1 MALIGDEDYEPRSN
15 RPTSTP
21 HKQLS
26 VVTRRSLILESALE
40 LFATRGYQSTT
51 MDEIGERVG
60 IRGPSIYKHFRS
72 KQDLL
77 LVLMFQTM
85 EQLLEGF
92 ESAVSASDDVGQ
104 QLKLAVEA
112 HVRYHARHR
121 FEAFV
126 GTREINSLTEPERSK
141 IVDLRGEYERKFRDL
156 IERGRVEGRFNT
168 GSSRLASYAI
178 LDMGVGVSVWFRESG
193 AFDEDQIARYYG
205 IMALRMLGGST

>member
-1 MALIGDEDYEPRSN
+1 
-15 RPTSTP
+15 
-21 HKQLS
+21 
-26 VVTRRSLILESALE
+26 
-40 LFATRGYQSTT
+40 
-51 MDEIGERVG
+51 MDELGERVG

-92 ESAVSASDDVGQ
+92 EMAVSASDDVGQ

-126 GTREINSLTEPERSK
+126 GTREINSLTEP
-141 IVDLRGEYERKFRDL
+141 
-156 IERGRVEGRFNT
+156 
-168 GSSRLASYAI
+168 
-178 LDMGVGVSVWFRESG
+178 
-193 AFDEDQIARYYG
+193 
-205 IMALRMLGGST
+205 

>member
-1 MALIGDEDYEPRSN
+1 MALIEDDDYEPGAN

-21 HKQLS
+21 HKPLS
-26 VVTRRSLILESALE
+26 VVTRRSLILASALE
-40 LFATRGYQSTT
+40 LFATRGYKSTT
-51 MDEIGERVG
+51 MDELGERVG

-92 ESAVSASDDVGQ
+92 EMAVSASDDVGQ

-126 GTREINSLTEPERSK
+126 GTREINSLTEP
-141 IVDLRGEYERKFRDL
+141 
-156 IERGRVEGRFNT
+156 
-168 GSSRLASYAI
+168 
-178 LDMGVGVSVWFRESG
+178 
-193 AFDEDQIARYYG
+193 
-205 IMALRMLGGST
+205 

>member
-1 MALIGDEDYEPRSN
+1 
-15 RPTSTP
+15 
-21 HKQLS
+21 
-26 VVTRRSLILESALE
+26 
-40 LFATRGYQSTT
+40 

>member
-1 MALIGDEDYEPRSN
+1 MALIEDEDYEPRSN

-51 MDEIGERVG
+51 MDELGERVG

-92 ESAVSASDDVGQ
+92 GSAVSESDDVGQ

-178 LDMGVGVSVWFRESG
+178 LDMGVGVSVWFKESG

>member
-178 LDMGVGVSVWFRESG
+178 PDMGVGVSVWFRESG